1 MGGNKMLN
9 YVFVNEEEELF
20 HVIRTRGTTYE
31 NYKDVVE
38 KIHNINY
45 TDSND
50 RSFLME
56 AVCQKRID
64 IAIDLL
70 QRGIDVD
77 LQNVNG
83 QTASSLAV
91 CWEQWEILEE
101 ILKYHPKV
109 NIKDYIYGDN
119 LLFEVVCC
127 KNEVLRNKIA
137 KKLLDMGAN
146 PYAKNKRG
154 MSPLDLVMK
163 DENEELIQAFLCV
176 AKPLQEEEEK
186 FRVPKKRSGIFPIRM
201 RDYMKYICVEGGT
214 VEYLKEKI
222 EDYAMIAGGK
232 KTKYAFKILQ
242 LEDRKWSVLCCP
254 QKMDFYNYHNLMS
267 WIVGFSEEEKKPDQ
281 TICVAINR
289 NDTRLSYYGVMDK
302 SKYGDRVVGRFQNG
316 ESFSIYLPDAY
327 KKEGNAKSYSDVLP
341 LKVISQYLEWCG
353 LDELWLEKV
362 DAMQGMEIEVEM
374 AI

>member
-1 MGGNKMLN
+1 MGDNKMIN

-31 NYKDVVE
+31 NYKDVVG

-50 RSFLME
+50 YSFLME
-56 AVCQKRID
+56 AVRQERID
-64 IAIDLL
+64 IAIDIM

-83 QTASSLAV
+83 QTASYLAV
-91 CWEQWEILEE
+91 CLEQWDILEE

-109 NIKDYIYGDN
+109 NIKDYIYGNN

-163 DENEELIQAFLCV
+163 DENEELIQAFWSYV
-176 AKPLQEEEEK
+176 
-186 FRVPKKRSGIFPIRM
+186 
-201 RDYMKYICVEGGT
+201 
-214 VEYLKEKI
+214 KI
-222 EDYAMIAGGK
+222 
-232 KTKYAFKILQ
+232 
-242 LEDRKWSVLCCP
+242 
-254 QKMDFYNYHNLMS
+254 
-267 WIVGFSEEEKKPDQ
+267 
-281 TICVAINR
+281 
-289 NDTRLSYYGVMDK
+289 
-302 SKYGDRVVGRFQNG
+302 
-316 ESFSIYLPDAY
+316 
-327 KKEGNAKSYSDVLP
+327 
-341 LKVISQYLEWCG
+341 
-353 LDELWLEKV
+353 
-362 DAMQGMEIEVEM
+362 
-374 AI
+374 

>member
-109 NIKDYIYGDN
+109 NIKDYIYGIIAPSARADGGIN
-119 LLFEVVCC
+119 IILF
-127 KNEVLRNKIA
+127 
-137 KKLLDMGAN
+137 
-146 PYAKNKRG
+146 
-154 MSPLDLVMK
+154 
-163 DENEELIQAFLCV
+163 
-176 AKPLQEEEEK
+176 
-186 FRVPKKRSGIFPIRM
+186 
-201 RDYMKYICVEGGT
+201 
-214 VEYLKEKI
+214 
-222 EDYAMIAGGK
+222 
-232 KTKYAFKILQ
+232 
-242 LEDRKWSVLCCP
+242 
-254 QKMDFYNYHNLMS
+254 
-267 WIVGFSEEEKKPDQ
+267 
-281 TICVAINR
+281 
-289 NDTRLSYYGVMDK
+289 
-302 SKYGDRVVGRFQNG
+302 
-316 ESFSIYLPDAY
+316 
-327 KKEGNAKSYSDVLP
+327 NAK
-341 LKVISQYLEWCG
+341 
-353 LDELWLEKV
+353 
-362 DAMQGMEIEVEM
+362 GMK
-374 AI
+374 